1 MSYPT
6 YAVSTE
12 LDAVNQILS
21 SVGQAPVTTLNLQN
35 PEVSIALNTLRE
47 VNKTVQAEGWT
58 FNIERHYKLLADSV
72 TFKISY
78 PTNALAI
85 DTYRYQH
92 YDDFN
97 PVRRGGFLYDR
108 NELTYEWKDGD
119 DPRELTCDVIWYWEF
134 SDVPPAVQAYITAKA
149 ATLCAVRMVGDAT
162 LYQLLQ
168 QNEMT
173 TKAAALEYETQQGD
187 FSIFGWKDTENYHNS
202 YQPFAALQ
210 R

>member
-21 SVGQAPVTTLNLQN
+21 SVGQAPVTTLDLQN

-58 FNIERHYKLLADSV
+58 FNIERHYKLTADAV
-72 TFKISY
+72 TFKIEY
-78 PTNALAI
+78 PSNALSI
-85 DTYRYQH
+85 DTYKYQH
-92 YDDFN
+92 FDDFN

-108 NELTYEWKDGD
+108 NEHTYEWKDGT
-119 DPRELTCDVIWYWEF
+119 DPRVLTCDIIWYWEF

-149 ATLCAVRMVGDAT
+149 ARLCAVRMVGDQAI
-162 LYQLLQ
+162 YALLQ
-168 QNEMT
+168 ENELN
-173 TKAAALEYETQQGD
+173 TKAAALEYETAQGD
-187 FSIFGWKDTENYHNS
+187 YSIFGWKDAEDYHNS

>member
-47 VNKTVQAEGWT
+47 TNKNTQAEGWT
-58 FNIERHYKLLADSV
+58 FNIERHYKLTADSV
-72 TFKISY
+72 TFKIEY
-78 PTNALAI
+78 PSNALSI
-85 DTYRYQH
+85 DTYKYQH
-92 YDDFN
+92 FDDFN

-108 NELTYEWKDGD
+108 NEHTYEWKDGT

-134 SDVPPAVQAYITAKA
+134 ADVPPAIQAYITAKA
-149 ATLCAVRMVGDAT
+149 ARLCAVRMVGDPN

-168 QNEMT
+168 QNEMET
-173 TKAAALEYETQQGD
+173 RAAALEYETQQGD
-187 FSIFGWKDTENYHNS
+187 FSIF
-202 YQPFAALQ
+202 
-210 R
+210 